1 MVSINYEPLH
11 PERRGVR
18 HGGLSQAKLF
28 FLLCTICAFG
38 LVLYSYY
45 NVSIDLTIMKEVSEE
60 KSRSLQRTISQLEDL
75 HIEVEKYKVEVDK
88 LGKEKEKLTNDIR
101 ICKLSIDNERKVL
114 LGDVAKDKDEMK
126 TLINEEKEKNNIL
139 TKEIESLK
147 KDIEEKVCN
156 KKSSNDIN
164 GNIVPP
170 APPLPV
176 IKSVKEPLQMGD
188 IEDSLGGLDGKE
200 KLNPGGGEALVPKD
214 NGDINIPE
222 PIGNEAAPGP
232 GVGIPNQENE
242 GFIANDN
249 LPVKD
254 V

>member
-11 PERRGVR
+11 PERRGIR

-28 FLLCTICAFG
+28 FLLCTVCIFG

-45 NVSIDLTIMKEVSEE
+45 NTSIDLSIMKEVLEE
-60 KSRSLQRTISQLEDL
+60 KSRGLQKAVSQLEDL
-75 HIEVEKYKVEVDK
+75 HVEVEKYKVEVNK
-88 LGKEKEKLTNDIR
+88 LSKEKEKLTNDMR
-101 ICKLSIDNERKVL
+101 ICKLSIDNERKAL
-114 LGDVAKDKDEMK
+114 LEDVAKDKNQMK
-126 TLINEEKEKNNIL
+126 EQIDNEKEKNSML
-139 TKEIESLK
+139 LKEIESLR
-147 KDIEEKVCN
+147 KDIEDKVCI
-156 KKSSNDIN
+156 KKSNQEGGDN
-164 GNIVPP
+164 LVPP

-176 IKSVKEPLQMGD
+176 AKSVKEPLQIGD
-188 IEDSLGGLDGKE
+188 IEDSLNGVDVKE

-214 NGDINIPE
+214 NEDINIPE
-222 PIGNEAAPGP
+222 PNGNEAAPGP